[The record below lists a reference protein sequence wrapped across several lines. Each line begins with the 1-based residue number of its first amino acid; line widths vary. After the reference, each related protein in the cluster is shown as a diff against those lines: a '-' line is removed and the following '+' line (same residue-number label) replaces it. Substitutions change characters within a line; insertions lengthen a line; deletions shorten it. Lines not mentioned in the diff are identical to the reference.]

1 MAGLGAAIDA
11 PLPLGLLGPQSAI
24 HLPGTD
30 GQKLPL
36 RRCAQPKPLSHPRH
50 PDRQQRLQPHR
61 PRVTGRF
68 PNGRQNG
75 QCFLAIAQRTSP
87 RPPNGLLS
95 WGRTVQ
101 KPNRVFPVVAGVETE
116 FVQDHMFYPV
126 PRLAVTLIDG
136 SQVLPFRLMA
146 HRNPPQKP
154 SELGYILNGAI
165 TPSRVTFRWLD
176 TRRGRRPQLPWPRTP
191 LRPKRAKRRRWA
203 PLRPRPRKRLSE
215 VQGWGIFDRNYGEFS
230 TGIDTPPGPQPT
242 TLSFTAASAA
252 TSDFDDSATVQ
263 ARLTK
268 TSDGTP
274 VPGKMITFT
283 LGSGSGAPTCSATT
297 DATGTATC
305 SLTPNQPAGPQTL
318 TADFAGDSTFGP
330 SSASTT
336 FTVTKEETVTKFTAT
351 SPTLLANG
359 MPAAFSATLKE
370 DGVTPISGG
379 TLTFT
384 LGSGAG
390 AQSCSGATNAS
401 STASCSIVVNQ
412 PLGRTPWQLISRAT
426 PSSGRRPTPKRFSCS
441 PSWGAAV
448 PS

>member
-1 MAGLGAAIDA
+1 MNSEPLSESTPRRRNGRAFSTSCKAPSMVAWPRSQHGSGFRPGRMDVGHIQGMSEFSRARIARVGDQVHFGEPWRGHLPAIRLHWNVVLEQMAGLGAAIDA

-24 HLPGTD
+24 DLPGTD

-68 PNGRQNG
+68 PNGRQDG

-165 TPSRVTFRWLD
+165 TP
-176 TRRGRRPQLPWPRTP
+176 PR
-191 LRPKRAKRRRWA
+191 
-203 PLRPRPRKRLSE
+203 
-215 VQGWGIFDRNYGEFS
+215 
-230 TGIDTPPGPQPT
+230 
-242 TLSFTAASAA
+242 
-252 TSDFDDSATVQ
+252 
-263 ARLTK
+263 
-268 TSDGTP
+268 
-274 VPGKMITFT
+274 ITF
-283 LGSGSGAPTCSATT
+283 
-297 DATGTATC
+297 
-305 SLTPNQPAGPQTL
+305 
-318 TADFAGDSTFGP
+318 
-330 SSASTT
+330 
-336 FTVTKEETVTKFTAT
+336 
-351 SPTLLANG
+351 
-359 MPAAFSATLKE
+359 
-370 DGVTPISGG
+370 
-379 TLTFT
+379 
-384 LGSGAG
+384 
-390 AQSCSGATNAS
+390 
-401 STASCSIVVNQ
+401 
-412 PLGRTPWQLISRAT
+412 
-426 PSSGRRPTPKRFSCS
+426 
-441 PSWGAAV
+441 
-448 PS
+448 